1 MNVVVVGGGKV
12 GQLLTQLLVEE
23 GHDVVVID
31 NRESVLE
38 ELQES
43 FDVAIVH
50 GNGATVD
57 IQREANV
64 GETDLMIAATSSD
77 EVNLLCCVVANMLG
91 ANHTVARVRNPE
103 YDGQIDFLGKKL
115 GLDMALN
122 PEKETAREIFR
133 ILQFPN
139 FTKRDTFAAGRV
151 ELVEF
156 KLTKENPL
164 VGKKLYE
171 AKELAKV
178 NALICAV
185 DRDGQVFIPSG
196 SFVLE
201 ENDIISVA
209 AEGSKLVNLL
219 HTLKMVRKPIKNVMI
234 IGGSSIGEYLAER
247 LLKTGVDVTIIDSDK
262 YKCKDL
268 SARLPKANVIR
279 GNGTQQDLLLAEGLR
294 DMDAVITLTGMD
306 EENMIISMFA
316 NSIGIPKT
324 VTKINRTEYLGVLKN
339 AGIDTTVSPKLLVA
353 NEIMRY
359 VRAIYEKG
367 TVTESD
373 TAGTIETLY
382 RLFNGKAEAIGFT
395 VPKEGNF
402 QGVSLK
408 QLHLKPHILV
418 ANIVRGNQVIIPKGD
433 DCMLPGDSIV
443 IVTTSDQAISNLTD
457 IFAPGSLY

>member
-1 MNVVVVGGGKV
+1 MNVVVVGSGKV

-23 GHDVVVID
+23 DHNVVVID
-31 NRESVLE
+31 NRESVLN
-38 ELQES
+38 ELQDS
-43 FDVAIVH
+43 YDVAIVH

-64 GETDLMIAATSSD
+64 PESDLVIAATSSD

-91 ANHTVARVRNPE
+91 AKHTVARVRNPE
-103 YDGQIDFLGKKL
+103 YDNQIGFLGQKL

-151 ELVEF
+151 ELVEL
-156 KLTKENPL
+156 KLTADNPL

-185 DRDGQVFIPSG
+185 GRDEKVFIPDG
-196 SFVLE
+196 NFVLM
-201 ENDIISVA
+201 ENDNITVA
-209 AEGSKLVNLL
+209 AESSKLVNLL
-219 HTLKMVRKPIKNVMI
+219 HTLKMVRRPVQNVMI
-234 IGGSSIGEYLAER
+234 IGGSHISEYLAER
-247 LLKTGVDVTIIDSDK
+247 LLRSRVDVTIVDMDSDK
-262 YKCKDL
+262 CAEL
-268 SARLPKANVIR
+268 SAKLPKATVIC

-294 DMDAVITLTGMD
+294 DMDAVITMTGMD

-316 NSIGIPKT
+316 TSIGVPKT
-324 VTKINRTEYLGVLKN
+324 VTKINRTEYLGVLKT

-367 TVTESD
+367 SVTENTDS
-373 TAGTIETLY
+373 GTIETLY

-402 QGVSLK
+402 QGISLK
-408 QLHLKPHILV
+408 ELKLKPHILV

-443 IVTTSDQAISNLTD
+443 VVTTSDLAISNLSD